1 MRYFT
6 LILFSLFIAV
16 NGTAQNAM
24 AVDTGDGT
32 YVRQINTALNQ
43 VQVALAENRGHD
55 DLAAAYFNLG
65 RTYATAGDLTKAELN
80 ISKAIQESLAGNGKN
95 RAQYYRELGR
105 VQERRKAYD
114 PAGASY
120 SKAAELSADSAQRKL
135 NLNDAARMKQ
145 SSPVKQMEYLNQNAI
160 ILNNSNDNYER
171 VQNLN
176 TMANTNVAMNQN
188 PLAIMNYYEALNV
201 VDSTSEEAI
210 AIQSNIVDLYV
221 ASSDLPS
228 AILLQK
234 ELVAETEEGKS
245 GERVVDQLKML
256 SSLYI
261 KADSTD
267 AAIRALEAA
276 YTKAVQVYSFRG
288 ARESAELLAD
298 LYTKQKQTEK
308 SDSILRD
315 FILMSDLL
323 VTNDS
328 SMFNRRQL
336 MINEERISQLEKQQ
350 VLQNDLISRTN
361 RYNWLL
367 IGSVAVL
374 VILLGVIA
382 NAWIS
387 IRKRNRKI
395 ALQSLRREMNPH
407 FIFNSLNSVN
417 QFIAGND
424 ERKAN
429 QFLTSYS
436 GLMRNIVEHSGKDF
450 ISLETE
456 LQQIR
461 KYLELEKLR
470 FPDKLDYYIDVDSD
484 LNTDEV
490 QIPNMLIQPN
500 VENAI
505 WHGLRYKES
514 GGWIRLKFGKTETGF
529 IVTIEDNGIGLEE
542 SARLKT
548 KNQKMYE
555 SRGLKNTEERIRLL
569 NQIYKTNITFSLED
583 KPDGGTLATIKW

>member
-6 LILFSLFIAV
+6 LILFSLLITVGGA
-16 NGTAQNAM
+16 AQNSI

-32 YVRQINTALNQ
+32 YVRQINAALNQ
-43 VQVALAENRGHD
+43 VQVALAENKSHD
-55 DLAAAYFNLG
+55 ELAAAYFNLG
-65 RTYATAGDLTKAELN
+65 KTYATAGDLTKAELN

-95 RAQYYRELGR
+95 RSQYYRELGR

-114 PAGASY
+114 PAAASY
-120 SKAAELSADSAQRKL
+120 SKAAELSSDSTQRKL

-145 SSPVKQMEYLNQNAI
+145 SSPVIQMEYLNQNAQL
-160 ILNNSNDNYER
+160 LNNTKDDYER

-176 TMANTNVAMNQN
+176 SMANTNVAMNKS

-201 VDSTSEEAI
+201 VDSTSDEAI
-210 AIQSNIVDLYV
+210 TIQSNIVDLYV

-228 AILLQK
+228 AISVQK
-234 ELVAETEEGKS
+234 ELVKETSETKS
-245 GERVVDQLKML
+245 GERIVEELKVL
-256 SSLYI
+256 SSLYL

-267 AAIRALEAA
+267 AAIRALESA

-288 ARESAELLAD
+288 ARESADLLSEL
-298 LYTKQKQTEK
+298 YSKQNKNEK
-308 SDSILRD
+308 ADSILRD
-315 FILMSDLL
+315 FVEKSDLL
-323 VTNDS
+323 VAYDS

-336 MINEERISQLEKQQ
+336 LINEERISQLEKQQ
-350 VLQNDLISRTN
+350 ALQDDLIARTN

-374 VILLGVIA
+374 IVLLGLII
-382 NAWIS
+382 NAWFS

-436 GLMRNIVEHSGKDF
+436 GLMRNIVENSGKDF
-450 ISLETE
+450 ISMDTE
-456 LQQIR
+456 LQQLR

-470 FPDKLDYYIDVDSD
+470 FPDKFDFYVEVDPDISI
-484 LNTDEV
+484 EEFQV
-490 QIPNMLIQPN
+490 PNMLIQPN

-505 WHGLRYKES
+505 WHGLRYKDS
-514 GGWIRLKFGKTETGF
+514 GGWIRVKFASSDSGF
-529 IVTIEDNGIGLEE
+529 IVTIDDNGIGLKE

-548 KNQKMYE
+548 RNQKLHE
-555 SRGLKNTEERIRLL
+555 SRGLKNTEERVRLL
-569 NQIYKTNITFSLED
+569 NEIYGTKISFTIED
-583 KPDGGTLATIKW
+583 KPEGGTLATITW

>member
-1 MRYFT
+1 MRYFI
-6 LILFSLFIAV
+6 LILCSFFFTVELV
-16 NGTAQNAM
+16 AQNSM

-32 YVRQINTALNQ
+32 YVRQINAALNQ
-43 VQVALAENRGHD
+43 VQVVLAENKGHD

-65 RTYATAGDLTKAELN
+65 KTYATAGDLSKAELN
-80 ISKAIQESLAGNGKN
+80 ISKAIQESLEGSGKN

-105 VQERRKAYD
+105 IQERRKAFD
-114 PAGASY
+114 PAAASY
-120 SKAAELSADSAQRKL
+120 SKAAELSSDSTQRKL

-160 ILNNSNDNYER
+160 ILNTTNDNYER

-176 TMANTNVAMNQN
+176 SMANTNVAMNQN

-210 AIQSNIVDLYV
+210 AIQSSIVDLYV

-276 YTKAVQVYSFRG
+276 YIKAVQVYSFRG
-288 ARESAELLAD
+288 ARESAELLAE
-298 LYTKQKQTEK
+298 LYTKQNQITK

-315 FILMSDLL
+315 FILKSDLL

-350 VLQNDLISRTN
+350 VLQDDLISRTN

-374 VILLGVIA
+374 VILLGVIV

-387 IRKRNRKI
+387 IRNRNRKI

-484 LNTDEV
+484 LTTDEV

-505 WHGLRYKES
+505 WHGLRYKDS
-514 GGWIRLKFGKTETGF
+514 GGWIRLKFGKTESGY
-529 IVTIEDNGIGLEE
+529 IVTIDDNGIGLEE

-569 NQIYKTNITFSLED
+569 NEIYKTNITFSLED
-583 KPDGGTLATIKW
+583 KPEGGTLATIEW

>member
-1 MRYFT
+1 MRYFN
-6 LILFSLFIAV
+6 LILFSLFITVGGA
-16 NGTAQNAM
+16 AQNSI

-32 YVRQINTALNQ
+32 YVRQINAALNQ
-43 VQVALAENRGHD
+43 VQVALAENKSHD
-55 DLAAAYFNLG
+55 ELAAAYFNLG
-65 RTYATAGDLTKAELN
+65 KTYATAGDLTKAELN
-80 ISKAIQESLAGNGKN
+80 FSKSIQESLAGNGKN

-114 PAGASY
+114 PAAASY
-120 SKAAELSADSAQRKL
+120 SKAAELSSDSTQRKL
-135 NLNDAARMKQ
+135 NQNDAARMKQ

-160 ILNNSNDNYER
+160 ILNTTNDNYER

-176 TMANTNVAMNQN
+176 SMANTNVAMNQN

-228 AILLQK
+228 AISVQK
-234 ELVAETEEGKS
+234 ELVKETAETKS
-245 GERVVDQLKML
+245 GERIVEELKVL
-256 SSLYI
+256 SSLYL

-267 AAIRALEAA
+267 AAILALESA

-288 ARESAELLAD
+288 ARESAKLLAE
-298 LYTKQKQTEK
+298 LYTKQNQSQKA
-308 SDSILRD
+308 DSILRD
-315 FILMSDLL
+315 FVAMSDLL

-336 MINEERISQLEKQQ
+336 LINEERISQLEKQQ
-350 VLQNDLISRTN
+350 MLQDDLISRTN

-367 IGSVAVL
+367 IGSVVVL
-374 VILLGVIA
+374 VILLGVII

-484 LNTDEV
+484 LSTDEV

-505 WHGLRYKES
+505 WHGLRYKDS
-514 GGWIRLKFGKTETGF
+514 GGWIRLKFGKTESGF
-529 IVTIEDNGIGLEE
+529 IVTVEDNGIGLEE

-569 NQIYKTNITFSLED
+569 NEIYKTNITFSLED
-583 KPDGGTLATIKW
+583 KPEGGTLATIEW